1 MTKGNYLF
9 VIFAFI
15 IKIGLINLITINNL
29 RNLNN
34 NISEIHLIIN
44 GTGNQQILYG
54 QFMTSPSEVIVN
66 GISKGNLCLRTC
78 DLDQEINNVII
89 KFNEQ
94 LKSCYYMF
102 YELENIIEIDLSY
115 FDASQVKTFGMMF
128 SHCKNL
134 EKNQFWKYKYF
145 FN

>member
-9 VIFAFI
+9 VIFAFL

-128 SHCKNL
+128 SDCKNL
-134 EKNQFWKYKYF
+134 EKINFGKFKYF

>member
-9 VIFAFI
+9 VIFTFL
-15 IKIGLINLITINNL
+15 IKIGFINLITINNL

-115 FDASQVKTFGMMF
+115 FDASQVKTFGMMSVIEKF
-128 SHCKNL
+128 R
-134 EKNQFWKYKYF
+134 KNQFWKYKYF